1 MSTPTPTSRPG
12 MPWRLASVA
21 VMSSVGAASRA
32 FLYAFNKVEVTG
44 LDNLLGVLDRR
55 RTGHRDRGLLT
66 VCNHVSVYGVS
77 INCGGARHSANWPGS
92 TIR

>member
-1 MSTPTPTSRPG
+1 MSSSPTPTSRPG
-12 MPWRLASVA
+12 WPSRLASVA

-32 FLYAFNKVEVTG
+32 FLYCFNKVEVTG

-55 RTGHRDRGLLT
+55 RSGQRDRGLLT

-77 INCGGARHSANWPGS
+77 A
-92 TIR
+92 